1 MMINNFDMIN
11 YFTHLY
17 FSFVDLK
24 LIQYYHLIEIIYLEI
39 ILYLEF
45 MKRVKLFILAD
56 FIKLEFYFL
65 ND

>member
-11 YFTHLY
+11 YFTHLN

-24 LIQYYHLIEIIYLEI
+24 LIQYYHLIKIIYLEI

-45 MKRVKLFILAD
+45 MKLVKLFILAD
-56 FIKLEFYFL
+56 FMKLEFYFL

>member
-11 YFTHLY
+11 YFTHLN

-24 LIQYYHLIEIIYLEI
+24 LIQYYHLIKIIYLEI